1 MFQDIPDASDELV
14 TKHFLFWLALKT
26 ATSVRSVAGDAIYI
40 TYCESKSEE
49 ESHSYL
55 GILDITPD
63 DLKSY
68 ITSEIMF
75 RRDNSVSSILS
86 PLGFKNSFN
95 TTDFAE
101 IFPDFVSTYGNRKV
115 QIVLMP
121 GDVMDKWKYKE
132 VEDLV
137 EKKLDV
143 KFNDKDSISLNVP
156 LPFEMG
162 VSVESIEADKFDKD
176 KLRINPEND
185 GKYLPLYRGY
195 VEFHIKLTLR
205 KD

>member
-1 MFQDIPDASDELV
+1 M
-14 TKHFLFWLALKT
+14 
-26 ATSVRSVAGDAIYI
+26 AGDAIYI
-40 TYCESKSEE
+40 TYGESKSEE
-49 ESHSYL
+49 KSHSYL
-55 GILDITPD
+55 GILDVTPE

-75 RRDNSVSSILS
+75 RKENSVTSILS
-86 PLGFKNSFN
+86 PLGFKDSFN

-101 IFPDFVSTYGNRKV
+101 IFPDLVSAYGKRKV

-121 GDVMDKWKYKE
+121 GDVMDKWQYKE

-137 EKKLDV
+137 KKKLDV
-143 KFNDKDSISLNVP
+143 KFSDKDSITINVP

-162 VSVESIEADKFDKD
+162 VSVDSIEAEKFDKG
-176 KLRINPEND
+176 KLRIYPEND